1 MGEMMMQTQGKK
13 LLQSATVSPK
23 FPIAE
28 TKHGLEMAVLCLL
41 SIFYYFFDLNQ
52 DFKEKWQCESSVPRQ
67 F

>member
-1 MGEMMMQTQGKK
+1 MQTLGKK
-13 LLQSATVSPK
+13 LPQSATLSTK

-52 DFKEKWQCESSVPRQ
+52 DFKEKWRFESSVPRQ